1 MARTEY
7 IMIKVSDKEKEMI
20 KKKAEKE
27 GLTIS
32 AYIRYKIING
42 R

>member
-1 MARTEY
+1 MRQEA
-7 IMIKVSDKEKEMI
+7 IIIKVTPKEKEII
-20 KKKAEKE
+20 KKKAERE

-32 AYIRYKIING
+32 AYIRYRIING

>member
-1 MARTEY
+1 MRNKN
-7 IMIKVSDKEKEMI
+7 IIIKVTEKEKDTI

-32 AYIRYKIING
+32 AYIRQKLCK
-42 R
+42 